1 MSSQLLWPLGLTLTV
16 QSVIPWLAQHLHPR
30 LHPLGPQDQGSGPSP
45 IKTLEPCVRPQAWAQ
60 SHSGKTAE
68 LEKKEGNYYMQ
79 TKNTFMICGEIS
91 TCQKRY

>member
-16 QSVIPWLAQHLHPR
+16 QSVIPWFGQHLHPC
-30 LHPLGPQDQGSGPSP
+30 LLGPQDQGSGPSP

-68 LEKKEGNYYMQ
+68 LEKRR
-79 TKNTFMICGEIS
+79 EIT
-91 TCQKRY
+91 TCRQRTPHDLWGDQHLSKRY